1 MATVAAAGLK
11 FVAGGNQVRCSAPAL
26 PVCAGSAK
34 IGEEDDES

>member
-11 FVAGGNQVRCSAPAL
+11 FVVVDNQVRCSAPAL
-26 PVCAGSAK
+26 TVCAGSAR